1 MLSIQV
7 LDYNVAPSFYVNSS
21 LMFFLFLAVPPFP
34 NELAAE
40 AFEDSG
46 TPSLQASTF
55 YVKYHISLISAA
67 LK

>member
-1 MLSIQV
+1 
-7 LDYNVAPSFYVNSS
+7 
-21 LMFFLFLAVPPFP
+21 MFFLFLVVPPFP

-40 AFEDSG
+40 ASEDSG
-46 TPSLQASTF
+46 TPSLQVSTF